1 MLHSLAVN
9 LIQEEAPTE
18 KGQMKEMGL
27 SLFPCSAKESYPLMM
42 LLHLLP
48 VGLAPLS
55 SVVLPHRVFV

>member
-1 MLHSLAVN
+1 MHSLAVN
-9 LIQEEAPTE
+9 LIQEETPTE

-27 SLFPCSAKESYPLMM
+27 SLFPCSAKESYPLM

-55 SVVLPHRVFV
+55 SVVLPNRVFV